1 MTYPQKPR
9 DSPPSFWLHF
19 TAGGLAG
26 TVGAA
31 VTCPLEVVKTRLQ
44 SSLYSSP
51 VSAPVSARNPAKFV
65 WSHMRGVVSILSD
78 IYAREGLRALW
89 KGLGPN
95 LVGVVPARSIHFA
108 VYTQSKHYLS
118 HALKGESSVVHMLSA
133 AGASATT
140 TFITNPIWL
149 VKTRMQLQRAAESTT
164 AAPRYRNAFH
174 CVYEIVRTE
183 GVTALYKG
191 YTASLLGL
199 GESAMQFVVYEALK
213 RKVWLVQTTA
223 DPHSFW
229 HRPAEGYKTGA
240 AELFACASLAK
251 LFATLCTYPH
261 EVLRTR
267 LRQTPD
273 ADGRVK
279 YHGIVQA
286 SRLMLKEEGVAAFYG
301 GMTAHVMRV
310 VPNAAMLFLSYESIV
325 WYCRKYEIF
334 A

>member
-1 MTYPQKPR
+1 M
-9 DSPPSFWLHF
+9 
-19 TAGGLAG
+19 
-26 TVGAA
+26 
-31 VTCPLEVVKTRLQ
+31 
-44 SSLYSSP
+44 
-51 VSAPVSARNPAKFV
+51 
-65 WSHMRGVVSILSD
+65 
-78 IYAREGLRALW
+78 
-89 KGLGPN
+89 
-95 LVGVVPARSIHFA
+95 
-108 VYTQSKHYLS
+108 
-118 HALKGESSVVHMLSA
+118 
-133 AGASATT
+133 
-140 TFITNPIWL
+140 
-149 VKTRMQLQRAAESTT
+149 
-164 AAPRYRNAFH
+164 
-174 CVYEIVRTE
+174 
-183 GVTALYKG
+183 YKG

-229 HRPAEGYKTGA
+229 HRPAEGYKTGIICARVFYNFAGA